1 MKISSFN
8 LKAKNY
14 IKAGICAAVLTTSAV
29 INKCARTV
37 TPIILKDTVEFT
49 HPSAAKLLTYLEN
62 GQRYS
67 KTIYVPNQPAPN
79 ILSKDSIQNFKQVPK
94 IILYTL
100 KTLPDTMEV
109 YYKVYCGK
117 ADKAIQKALG
127 HKQNIVTAGNG
138 VSGKDSIIIA
148 SGEKA
153 GINDYISQ
161 HAADSLFNN
170 AINQK
175 DSILQA
181 NITPQAYKNLKQ
193 YEKDAV
199 ITYLY
204 NVNENILKKQDA
216 KRNIPESFFE
226 CLNQGKLA
234 EVQSKFNI
242 KPSAKEAEGG
252 LAKRNL
258 IQMLVFGNGRIY
270 DNKYSIKTFENTLNI
285 IKNRRDSKKIVK
297 EILTILREYKVDEKN
312 LCDTEQK
319 IKDFMRS
326 K

>member
-1 MKISSFN
+1 MKIRFLPN
-8 LKAKNY
+8 KTRNY

-29 INKCARTV
+29 INKCTRTV

-62 GQRYS
+62 GQRHS
-67 KTIYVPNQPAPN
+67 RTIYVPYQPAPN
-79 ILSKDSIQNFKQVPK
+79 ILSKDSIKKFKKVPN

-127 HKQNIVTAGNG
+127 TKQNIVTAGNG

-148 SGEKA
+148 NGQKA
-153 GINDYISQ
+153 GVNDYISQ

-181 NITPQAYKNLKQ
+181 NITPQAYRKLKQ

-252 LAKRNL
+252 IAKRNL

-312 LCDTEQK
+312 LCETEQK